1 MFAKIMLMA
10 FAMLFASVAMAAHT
24 TVTIE
29 YFTKG
34 TNCTGAPLSKHV
46 HQLNVCEGQ
55 NMYVEASGLQVWN
68 KKYTPSVNACG
79 VFSGE
84 NDCYWVNICQSG
96 YYANTDD
103 DLFVTVA

>member
-1 MFAKIMLMA
+1 MFSKIFIA
-10 FAMLFASVAMAAHT
+10 FAMLFASVALAAHT

-29 YFTKG
+29 YFAKG
-34 TNCTGAPLSKHV
+34 TNCSGTPISKHV

-55 NMYVEASGLQVWN
+55 NMYVEYSGQQVWN
-68 KKYTPSVNACG
+68 KIYTPSVNSCG

-84 NDCYWVNICQSG
+84 NDAYWVNICQSG
-96 YYANTDD
+96 YYAHTDN